1 MKAEA
6 LYIKIDKTT
15 KDGVTETHLFP
26 SDTDFVCIKSYTN
39 SRKREGGAPSISAS
53 FYFSRPLDKEWSRE
67 EYVEFD
73 GEKYYA
79 TSIPSSSK
87 DGTSG
92 LYKHEASFTSK
103 REVLNNTLF
112 FDVVSQKPNDT
123 NGGDKYRSN
132 QTKFSFGGNINEFVS
147 RINDSMAY
155 CGLYDKNG
163 VDGYCI
169 VVDEGY
175 GTDEI
180 KELSFE
186 SQYLSAVIQL
196 IKTTFELDY
205 YWVGKICHI
214 GSVQH
219 DLSTSGNYGS
229 RYVLQYGSDAALMS
243 IQRSNTNNK
252 AIDVI
257 TGCGSSDNI
266 PYYYPNEDE
275 FGTAKYNIEN
285 ANGSTI
291 KNISIEKLNK
301 WASSDIYN
309 KPFILF
315 DVAEGSADIN
325 TSAYSI
331 EKGIVVK
338 SDTQQNPGQTMG
350 NNTIADETFVPTLQH
365 SGLFG
370 YFLTK
375 YYDPNVDF
383 TSFGYIVSNG
393 SSTPANIKNVKT
405 NYVFPMHIS
414 IEGHA
419 GSILDMSEFEVS
431 AFLYTLDGM
440 RSGGSILS
448 WESSSVIKTVSIHSD
463 AVSPYPLKDKA
474 GNPIKKYMF
483 PYDGD
488 YTIDITIE
496 ISINFQLSASVS
508 ANPSI
513 WRAINSY
520 ERKFTFTG
528 SGLNY
533 TLKPEGSGLYMTC
546 GEELK
551 CEYENCGITFADV
564 EKVLKAKAR
573 WIYVT
578 QDNGKGKW
586 VLEKD
591 PNSNENTATKVYITG
606 RKWITPSTN
615 LMPSIYRKSE
625 GADRFYYATNTPSD
639 DQREIYTIPGTNT
652 LYHFNNL
659 YKDKNPHQGYVT
671 FDDIKPTIRGIRND
685 VIQKD
690 GLGQLFCEIADVAFD
705 KADSDAK
712 DENGNFLHPYFY
724 IKLHKFSGEFGFDL
738 FKHALES
745 ESGKIEMIEC
755 HGCPACSFPI
765 MCYWDKANNIC
776 YNPVSVDKNGNL
788 KAVREDYQDYIM
800 QESDIKSDTL
810 NQNSQTKEIWIAVQK
825 ETSTLGVVMPNA
837 SAGLKPQKGDKF
849 VITGIKAPLV
859 LITAAERRLDEA
871 LVKHM
876 SENNE
881 DKFNYSVK
889 FSRIFLQENID
900 FAAMLSENTKLT
912 IKYNNELIDV
922 FVNNYQVKI
931 DDNVLTSVE
940 VELVTSLEVGQN
952 DIKQIAQSVEGEVVR
967 SLGNIPA
974 GGSGFNAAIADKM
987 YLSKIKK
994 DTAQEPIN
1002 FEKGLTFGNGAHRV
1016 TPEGVAIFKGLIS
1029 QIFKSGALGSG
1040 FKLGDYN
1047 GSGDSYLEVDRLLV
1061 RKAAEFVRL
1070 VIRELQSVGG
1080 EIVLSPAAMKISNV
1094 VYFEKGVYLP
1104 EYEALPLR
1112 YNVYRCYFSQKKG
1125 DEEIEN
1131 QFVMGDLVRCQT
1143 FNVKEGV
1150 NENVKNRYYWRKV
1163 YKVGKDFIDVLA
1175 DFCDTG
1181 SDIPQ
1186 AGDELVQ
1193 MGNTTDTARQSVVV
1207 LSAYGADAPSLKMYE
1222 GVDSYSLENKE
1233 VFVLSRQDMFAI
1245 ADKFR
1250 FITRKANGEIK
1261 STQSFAELVMSV
1273 DGLRTTVNRNKEE
1286 LDDEIKSTQSQI
1298 TQTANDIRT
1307 EVRRDYSTK
1316 KDVNDQ
1322 IAAVSSSITQ
1332 TATQIAMKVGYTLAE
1347 RRNLLVGS
1355 LFRKQGEGFFLLR
1368 SKIYR
1373 TSAHEGANVIFAP
1386 EAKAGGVQWGGA
1398 ANSRN
1403 IHVTKGKTY
1412 TLAFWARTKSAKV
1425 EIVGEIIWHSSAT
1438 DTSRPGGYTGPNG
1451 SANLGVVTITPSN
1464 GWYLY
1469 QKTFTVAA
1477 NAPYEWISVACLKAN
1492 ASTAS
1497 QQVYIAHPILIEGTA
1512 EDFVC
1517 WSASPDDYDYIGGNL
1532 LDNTRTF
1539 NKIGN
1544 LMRMDASVV
1553 TNESYNNGCSV
1564 IYANAASKYIEMA
1577 QWSVSSII
1585 KKDEDYMFSFMA
1597 KGSGSIDAYMW
1608 SGSNLSIFAE
1618 DSERDTTTSNAD
1630 GGRRFSL
1637 TSEWKRYWVHWRSE
1651 GTGIPNYVLIRSLQG
1666 SKAWVTMPKLEV
1678 GATPTDWIEGKSGFV
1693 EDSGIAAK
1701 LLRTGLDIENGKIT
1715 ATADKFEI
1723 RNNSGETTASVNEK
1737 GLLEVGAGLFGG
1749 FVKKKK
1755 TIITPENIDQ
1765 YRIPAASL
1773 SVMLFDFTN
1782 AGSFVE
1788 FQGDFFNYFKTG
1800 QIDLILP
1807 FYNPKDNLYNLH
1819 GVPTDEALQYV
1830 GQTLIIKNRANVTF
1844 VVHGGGTINKRGT
1857 TTSTGILKVN
1867 EISSDER
1874 LIATCEVT
1882 TAFGNSTSGVNPNR
1896 LTAVNWN
1903 GNIDG

>member
-15 KDGVTETHLFP
+15 KNGVTETHLFP

-92 LYKHEASFTSK
+92 LYKHEASFVSK
-103 REVLNNTLF
+103 REVLDNTLF

-132 QTKFSFGGNINEFVS
+132 QTKFSFGGDIDEFVS

-175 GTDEI
+175 GADEI

-205 YWVGKICHI
+205 YWVGKICHV
-214 GSVQH
+214 GSAQH

-291 KNISIEKLNK
+291 KNISIDKLNK

-325 TSAYSI
+325 TGIVYSI
-331 EKGIVVK
+331 EKGVVVK

-365 SGLFG
+365 PGLFG

-419 GSILDMSEFEVS
+419 GSILDMSKFEVS

-440 RSGGSILS
+440 RSGSSILS

-463 AVSPYPLKDKA
+463 AVSPYPLKDRV

-508 ANPSI
+508 AQPSI
-513 WRAINSY
+513 WQAINSY

-533 TLKPEGSGLYMTC
+533 TLKSEGSGLYMTC

-573 WIYVT
+573 WIYAT

-591 PNSNENTATKVYITG
+591 ANSNESTATKVYITG

-615 LMPSIYRKSE
+615 LMPSIYRESE

-765 MCYWDKANNIC
+765 MCYWDKTNNIC
-776 YNPVSVDKNGNL
+776 YNPVNVDKDGNL

-871 LVKHM
+871 LIKHM

-889 FSRIFLQENID
+889 FSRIFLQENTD

-922 FVNNYQVKI
+922 FVSNYQVKI

-952 DIKQIAQSVEGEVVR
+952 DIKQIVQSVEGEVVR
-967 SLGNIPA
+967 SLGNIPT

-987 YLSKIKK
+987 YLSKVKK

-1002 FEKGLTFGNGAHRV
+1002 FEKGLTFGDGAHRV

-1112 YNVYRCYFSQKKG
+1112 YDVYRCYFSQKKG

-1131 QFVMGDLVRCQT
+1131 QFVEGDLVRCQT

-1233 VFVLSRQDMFAI
+1233 VFVLSRQEMFAI
-1245 ADKFR
+1245 ADKFK
-1250 FITRKANGEIK
+1250 FITRNANGEIE
-1261 STQSFAELVMSV
+1261 STQSFAELVISV
-1273 DGLRTTVNRNKEE
+1273 DGLRTTVNSNKSEV
-1286 LDDEIKSTQSQI
+1286 DGQISKISSQI
-1298 TQTANDIRT
+1298 TQTAGKIITLTNEQTAMGNKISKIEQSTEKISLQVETTTNLKNCIVGSALRPWDDIVKIAAGLSQAVNIINGGGVGGSNYAVFNAQGAT
-1307 EVRRDYSTK
+1307 ANTWTGLYF
-1316 KDVNDQ
+1316 KDVRVTPGKKYIFSVWVRVIRATDSGAYYTIKRFDNGVTG
-1322 IAAVSSSITQ
+1322 AV
-1332 TATQIAMKVGYTLAE
+1332 VE
-1347 RRNLLVGS
+1347 
-1355 LFRKQGEGFFLLR
+1355 
-1368 SKIYR
+1368 SKNYP
-1373 TSAHEGANVIFAP
+1373 N
-1386 EAKAGGVQWGGA
+1386 
-1398 ANSRN
+1398 
-1403 IHVTKGKTY
+1403 
-1412 TLAFWARTKSAKV
+1412 
-1425 EIVGEIIWHSSAT
+1425 IVGDWALYTYQITVPSGC
-1438 DTSRPGGYTGPNG
+1438 SR
-1451 SANLGVVTITPSN
+1451 L
-1464 GWYLY
+1464 
-1469 QKTFTVAA
+1469 
-1477 NAPYEWISVACLKAN
+1477 
-1492 ASTAS
+1492 
-1497 QQVYIAHPILIEGTA
+1497 LIETAIRKNGT
-1512 EDFVC
+1512 
-1517 WSASPDDYDYIGGNL
+1517 INL
-1532 LDNTRTF
+1532 CR
-1539 NKIGN
+1539 
-1544 LMRMDASVV
+1544 LMLM
-1553 TNESYNNGCSV
+1553 
-1564 IYANAASKYIEMA
+1564 
-1577 QWSVSSII
+1577 
-1585 KKDEDYMFSFMA
+1585 
-1597 KGSGSIDAYMW
+1597 
-1608 SGSNLSIFAE
+1608 
-1618 DSERDTTTSNAD
+1618 
-1630 GGRRFSL
+1630 
-1637 TSEWKRYWVHWRSE
+1637 E
-1651 GTGIPNYVLIRSLQG
+1651 GTEYGGWSLSPYDKTEAG
-1666 SKAWVTMPKLEV
+1666 KLE
-1678 GATPTDWIEGKSGFV
+1678 TDLKS
-1693 EDSGIAAK
+1693 
-1701 LLRTGLDIENGKIT
+1701 TGVDIENGKIT
-1715 ATADKFEI
+1715 ATADRFEI

-1737 GLLEVGAGLFGG
+1737 GEFETYSGLFSG
-1749 FVKKKK
+1749 FVRKRLTTITLNNIDKYLSKKKPIQNGYV
-1755 TIITPENIDQ
+1755 T
-1765 YRIPAASL
+1765 L
-1773 SVMLFDFTN
+1773 DFVA
-1782 AGSFVE
+1782 AGSYIELSGNFGSKLGSAYPVV
-1788 FQGDFFNYFKTG
+1788 T
-1800 QIDLILP
+1800 LP
-1807 FYNPKDNLYNLH
+1807 FYQPANTAWKALVSDSLIGEAFTPKGAAAYL
-1819 GVPTDEALQYV
+1819 
-1830 GQTLIIKNRANVTF
+1830 GQTFIIRNNTS
-1844 VVHGGGTINKRGT
+1844 GSPTTTINLVGYTSLVGGKDISKPYWLERGWMA
-1857 TTSTGILKVN
+1857 IL
-1867 EISSDER
+1867 
-1874 LIATCEVT
+1874 TCEFVYVP
-1882 TAFGNSTSGVNPNR
+1882 ANR
-1896 LTAVNWN
+1896 TYSIVWN
-1903 GNIDG
+1903 GYNVPFESPTAQSDDGKPVNDGGEQEAMSDDPTTEEEQPKE